1 MSKFTGKIVEWSL
14 GSVVG
19 NATWTA
25 AVSIALFMVN
35 RETGCISVVLDQMAG
50 HEVELVGWTA
60 SFALAGAM
68 VGAAIRHR
76 FAIRKL
82 DEKDDE
88 IRELE
93 KRPTREE
100 LNAAVR
106 SETDRMMM
114 RVDELTGKLSDAYRE
129 IDYLKS
135 GGKVMTREQLA
146 SYISNLPDALKRRL
160 RYIESHGGSV
170 RETKDGELST
180 LEQQGI
186 ITSQLDDWVESR
198 YVWSIVPDA
207 RSVIKSN
214 RTILDN

>member
-1 MSKFTGKIVEWSL
+1 MSKVAGKIINWSV

-19 NATWTA
+19 NAAWTA
-25 AVSIALFMVN
+25 AVSIALFMAN
-35 RETGCISVVLDQMAG
+35 KETGCISVVLERMSG
-50 HEVELVGWTA
+50 HEMELAGWTA

-76 FAIRKL
+76 FAIKEM
-82 DEKDDE
+82 DEKDDK

-93 KRPTREE
+93 ERPTAED
-100 LNAAVR
+100 LDDAVQ
-106 SETDRMMM
+106 SETDRMME
-114 RVDELTGKLSDAYRE
+114 RVDELTCKLSDAYRE

-135 GGKVMTREQLA
+135 DGKVMTREQLA

-214 RTILDN
+214 RAILNS